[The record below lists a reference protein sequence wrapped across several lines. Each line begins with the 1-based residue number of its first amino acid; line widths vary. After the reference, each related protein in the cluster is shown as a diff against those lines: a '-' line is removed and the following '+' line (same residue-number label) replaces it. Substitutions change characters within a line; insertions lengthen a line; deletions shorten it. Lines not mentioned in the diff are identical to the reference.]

1 MYSSKYVELLIDE
14 LVKLPSIGMKS
25 AQRLAMHLL
34 RASREDALR
43 LSEAIRA
50 VKERVGFCS
59 VCGNFSEENPCRL
72 CTDPQRD
79 GGLICVVEQAVD
91 VLALE
96 RTGQF
101 KGRYH
106 VLGGALSPLDGV
118 SPDALRVRE
127 LLERLRPTV
136 TGEAGAVA
144 DAENA
149 RAGVTSPAAAAAAP
163 VNAAVAGAAATRVP
177 VREIILATNPN
188 VAGEATA
195 LYLSRLLAPLGLR
208 VTRIARGV
216 PMGSDLEYS
225 DMMTLARALE
235 GRREVE

>member
-1 MYSSKYVELLIDE
+1 MYSSKYVELLIEE
-14 LVKLPSIGMKS
+14 LVKLPSIGSKS
-25 AQRLAMHLL
+25 AQRLALHLL

-43 LSEAIRA
+43 LAEAIRA

-59 VCGNFSEENPCRL
+59 LCGNFSESDPCQL
-72 CTDPQRD
+72 CSDPERD
-79 GGLICVVEQAVD
+79 SSVLCVVEQAGD

-96 RTGQF
+96 RTGTF
-101 KGRYH
+101 RGRYH
-106 VLGGALSPLDGV
+106 VLGGAISPLDGI

-127 LLERLRPTV
+127 LLERIRASL
-136 TGEAGAVA
+136 GGA
-144 DAENA
+144 EI
-149 RAGVTSPAAAAAAP
+149 
-163 VNAAVAGAAATRVP
+163 
-177 VREIILATNPN
+177 REIILATNPN

-195 LYLSRLLAPLGLR
+195 LYLSRLLSPLGLK

-225 DMMTLARALE
+225 DLVTLARALE

>member
-1 MYSSKYVELLIDE
+1 MYSSKYLELLIEE
-14 LVKLPSIGMKS
+14 LSKLPSIGQKS
-25 AQRLAMHLL
+25 AQRIAMHLL
-34 RASREDALR
+34 RAPKEDALR
-43 LSEAIRA
+43 LAQAIEA

-59 VCGNFSEENPCRL
+59 TCGNFSERDPCPI

-79 GGLICVVEQAVD
+79 GSIVCVVEQPVD

-106 VLGGALSPLDGV
+106 VLGGALSPLDGTH
-118 SPDALRVRE
+118 PEDLRITP
-127 LLERLRPTV
+127 LLGRIRDGGIT
-136 TGEAGAVA
+136 
-144 DAENA
+144 
-149 RAGVTSPAAAAAAP
+149 
-163 VNAAVAGAAATRVP
+163 
-177 VREIILATNPN
+177 EIILATNPN

-195 LYLSRLLAPLGLR
+195 LYLSKLLGPLGVR
-208 VTRIARGV
+208 TTRIARGV

-225 DMMTLARALE
+225 DLVTLARALE